1 MTKLLISAGC
11 SFTQF
16 PSVHKTWP
24 YHLSRAMGIEALYLG
39 HGAGSNGIISK
50 KTIFN
55 TLETLK
61 NYNPKDILV
70 GIMWSG
76 CHRDEY
82 YFDRDLDEFHKTGY
96 RDNDCNPLRIVSD
109 SNYYLVNDH
118 WDDPLSSSFYNN
130 FYDHVGSV
138 ISTIEHILNVQWF
151 LKSHG
156 VPYFMTE
163 YFSDVFNKNIKTR
176 YPKNTDQHIDVVDHP
191 DVKYLYDLI
200 DFDNWIDAEDCQSW
214 IIKYS
219 GLPFPVENDPHPG
232 SAQHKIYTEQVI
244 IPFLIRKKLWQQS
257 EINNP

>member
-1 MTKLLISAGC
+1 MYSAPAQLILHFEKFKIRTDYNFTIISHKTRQHSSPISLPSKTKLIISAGC

-16 PSVHKTWP
+16 PSGHKTWP

-82 YFDRDLDEFHKTGY
+82 YFDRDPGKFHKMGY
-96 RDNDCNPLRIVSD
+96 RDNDSNPLRIVSD

-130 FYDHVGSV
+130 F
-138 ISTIEHILNVQWF
+138 F
-151 LKSHG
+151 
-156 VPYFMTE
+156 
-163 YFSDVFNKNIKTR
+163 
-176 YPKNTDQHIDVVDHP
+176 
-191 DVKYLYDLI
+191 
-200 DFDNWIDAEDCQSW
+200 
-214 IIKYS
+214 
-219 GLPFPVENDPHPG
+219 
-232 SAQHKIYTEQVI
+232 
-244 IPFLIRKKLWQQS
+244 
-257 EINNP
+257 